1 MSDVQASIPEGVAQL
16 YPNMFQNIENY
27 NKDHKNFLN
36 KTLKIFDRE
45 IQFYMAY
52 LDYISVLKAL
62 DSNFAPPKLLIT
74 NWVYSFMEALT

>member
-52 LDYISVLKAL
+52 LDYISVLKTTRL
-62 DSNFAPPKLLIT
+62 QFC
-74 NWVYSFMEALT
+74 